1 MELTKA
7 TIDQLASLARL
18 EFNEQDTIQIREDL
32 ARMIAFVEKLQ
43 ELDTTGVDPLLH
55 MTDRQ
60 DVLRED
66 ELKGSLPRKTAMA
79 LAPDGDKQYFYVPKV
94 IKK

>member
-7 TIDQLASLARL
+7 TIEQLASLARL

-43 ELDTTGVDPLLH
+43 ELDTSGVEPLLH
-55 MTDRQ
+55 MTDQQ
-60 DVLRED
+60 DILRND
-66 ELKGSLPRKTAMA
+66 ELKGALSRKAAMA
-79 LAPDGDKQYFYVPKV
+79 LAPDGDEQYFYVPKV

>member
-18 EFNEQDTIQIREDL
+18 EFNEADTIQIREDL

-43 ELDTTGVDPLLH
+43 ELDTTGVEPLLH
-55 MTDRQ
+55 MTDQ
-60 DVLRED
+60 LDVVRED
-66 ELKGSLPRKTAMA
+66 ILQGSLPRNTAMA
-79 LAPDGDKQYFYVPKV
+79 LAPDGDGQYFYVPKV